1 MWGTPL
7 YHSMILMDT
16 MDWQREQ
23 FKNRVSQTTIS
34 FSYSIQIARGSE
46 KYLLMLFQVFEQD
59 KFFSS

>member
-1 MWGTPL
+1 
-7 YHSMILMDT
+7 MILMDT

-23 FKNRVSQTTIS
+23 FKKRVSQTTIS

>member
-1 MWGTPL
+1 
-7 YHSMILMDT
+7 MILMYT

-23 FKNRVSQTTIS
+23 FKKRVSQTTIS
-34 FSYSIQIARGSE
+34 FSYSKQITRGSE